1 MSIQLWAENS
11 EKIYPELRHIHLWL
25 YSDANPKR
33 KMAFVTNHKCC
44 RNRNQGSFFSLFV
57 AGFLSRIFSV
67 HTSLQ
72 CHEDIECTRF
82 PVGCPHECG
91 EEEIPREEVNI

>member
-1 MSIQLWAENS
+1 M
-11 EKIYPELRHIHLWL
+11 
-25 YSDANPKR
+25 
-33 KMAFVTNHKCC
+33 
-44 RNRNQGSFFSLFV
+44 

-82 PVGCPHECG
+82 PVGCPQECG